1 MRRIRLGRK
10 AAQRL
15 DAGHVWVYRGEVEG
29 EIDATSLEMA
39 LLADERGRLLGSA
52 LVDGSSA
59 IPVRLFARKEQAFD
73 EDLVRSRIQAA
84 IAWRKQLVS
93 PDSNGYRAVS
103 SESDQLPG
111 LVIDRFGTSLALQ
124 VGMRNYTSF
133 LPVILSTLNEEFT
146 SNQILDCAVCEVNGE
161 RQLIPGDSE
170 KSVAN
175 YFLNGMEFE
184 ADLLHGPK
192 TGAFLDQRENYLA
205 AEAWWRRLGLSGK
218 ALDLYSSSGGF
229 ALHLARAGAAVDAVD
244 SSAPAVARIASHAE
258 RNQLAGVRA
267 IASDVKQFLRGLGQ
281 ARRRY
286 ECVIADPPAFA
297 KQVRQREE
305 ATRAY
310 RDLNVRALSAVAPGG
325 LFVSCSCSQAISESD
340 LLSVIRDAAVESR
353 KSLTILEKRG
363 QSVDHRAVVQ
373 IPETSYLKC
382 LYFSVS

>member
-1 MRRIRLGRK
+1 
-10 AAQRL
+10 
-15 DAGHVWVYRGEVEG
+15 
-29 EIDATSLEMA
+29 
-39 LLADERGRLLGSA
+39 
-52 LVDGSSA
+52 
-59 IPVRLFARKEQAFD
+59 
-73 EDLVRSRIQAA
+73 
-84 IAWRKQLVS
+84 
-93 PDSNGYRAVS
+93 
-103 SESDQLPG
+103 
-111 LVIDRFGTSLALQ
+111 
-124 VGMRNYTSF
+124 
-133 LPVILSTLNEEFT
+133 
-146 SNQILDCAVCEVNGE
+146 
-161 RQLIPGDSE
+161 
-170 KSVAN
+170 
-175 YFLNGMEFE
+175 
-184 ADLLHGPK
+184 
-192 TGAFLDQRENYLA
+192 
-205 AEAWWRRLGLSGK
+205 
-218 ALDLYSSSGGF
+218 
-229 ALHLARAGAAVDAVD
+229 VDAVD
-244 SSAPAVARIASHAE
+244 CSAPAVARITSHAE

-363 QSVDHRAVVQ
+363 QSVDHRALVQ